1 MFYIHSMTHVTVYIA
16 ITVLFILLFA
26 LRTNP
31 IAVAGTFVQEIF
43 SSRKYL
49 FHLAAMMLILFFNKI
64 QLYIEK
70 HNKNPDDFTPSI
82 YKFEGDIVYWIQHFF
97 KNDILTSLLTFF
109 YVVVFTSLLV
119 ASLFIYTH
127 SKNKTL
133 FYALC
138 YAMMINYMVAI
149 PFYFFFPVNEV
160 WFFHPKVDLL
170 ILDVFPSFEQEYR
183 PLSGLNNC
191 FPSLHTSISV
201 TLALIAVRSTNK
213 FWRRFVVIC
222 AGIIIFSIF
231 YLGIHW
237 LTDMTGG
244 LLLGIIASQV
254 GLRVSEG
261 SRIFEGKLQVSVNRI
276 DKRNAKY

>member
-1 MFYIHSMTHVTVYIA
+1 MFHIESMNYVTLYIA
-16 ITVLFILLFA
+16 ITVFFIILFA
-26 LRTNP
+26 LRSNP
-31 IAVAGTFVQEIF
+31 IRVAGTFVQEIF

-49 FHLAAMMLILFFNKI
+49 IHLAAMFCILFFNKI
-64 QLYIEK
+64 QLFIEK
-70 HNKNPDDFTPSI
+70 QVKNPDDFTPDI
-82 YKFEGDIVYWIQHFF
+82 YRLEGDIVAWIQHTFH
-97 KNDILTSLLTFF
+97 NDILTSLLSFF
-109 YVVVFTSLLV
+109 YVILFTALLV

-127 SKNKTL
+127 AKDKTL

-138 YAMMINYMVAI
+138 YAMMINYIIAI

-170 ILDVFPSFEQEYR
+170 LLDVFPSFEQEYR

-201 TLALIAVRSTNK
+201 TLALIAIRSNNT
-213 FWRRFVVIC
+213 FWRRLVPIC
-222 AGIIIFSIF
+222 AVIIIFSIF

-237 LTDMTGG
+237 ITDMLAGVT
-244 LLLGIIASQV
+244 LGVIASQV

-261 SRIFEGKLQVSVNRI
+261 SRVYDGKLQVSV
-276 DKRNAKY
+276 KRSAKY

>member
-1 MFYIHSMTHVTVYIA
+1 MFHIHSMTHVTIYIA

-31 IAVAGTFVQEIF
+31 IAVAGNFVQEIF

-49 FHLAAMMLILFFNKI
+49 LHLVAMICILFINKI
-64 QLYIEK
+64 QLYIEQQI
-70 HNKNPDDFTPSI
+70 KNPDDFTPSI
-82 YKFEGDIVYWIQHFF
+82 YKFEGDIVAWIQHFF
-97 KNDILTSLLTFF
+97 QNDILTSLLTFF
-109 YVVVFTSLLV
+109 YVVVFPSLLV

-133 FYALC
+133 FYALF
-138 YAMMINYMVAI
+138 YAMMINYLVAI

-201 TLALIAVRSTNK
+201 TLALIALRSTNI

-237 LTDMTGG
+237 LTDMAGG
-244 LLLGIIASQV
+244 MLLGIIASQV

-261 SRIFEGKLQVSVNRI
+261 SKIYEGKLQVSVNRI
-276 DKRNAKY
+276 AKRNAKY

>member
-1 MFYIHSMTHVTVYIA
+1 MFQIQSMTHVTIYIA
-16 ITVLFILLFA
+16 ITVILILLFA

-31 IAVAGTFVQEIF
+31 LTITGAFVQEIF

-49 FHLAAMMLILFFNKI
+49 YHLAAMLCILFFNKI
-64 QLYIEK
+64 QLYIENK
-70 HNKNPDDFTPSI
+70 IKNPDDFTPSI
-82 YKFEGDIVYWIQHFF
+82 YKFEGDIVASIQHFF
-97 KNDILTSLLTFF
+97 QNDILTTLLTFF

-127 SKNKTL
+127 SKDKKL

-170 ILDVFPSFEQEYR
+170 ILEVFPTFEQEYR

-201 TLALIAVRSTNK
+201 TLAMIALRSTNV
-213 FWRRFVVIC
+213 FWRRFVVTSAC
-222 AGIIIFSIF
+222 IIIFSIF

-237 LTDMTGG
+237 LTDMAGG
-244 LLLGIIASQV
+244 VLLGLIASQV

-261 SRIFEGKLQVSVNRI
+261 SRVYNGKLQVSMDRVN
-276 DKRNAKY
+276 KRNVKY

>member
-1 MFYIHSMTHVTVYIA
+1 MFHIESMTYVTVYIA
-16 ITVLFILLFA
+16 ITVFFILLFT
-26 LRTNP
+26 LRRNP
-31 IAVAGTFVQEIF
+31 IAIAGTFVQELF
-43 SSRKYL
+43 SSSKYI
-49 FHLAAMMLILFFNKI
+49 FHLAAMLCILFFNKI

-70 HNKNPDDFTPSI
+70 HIKNPDDFTPSI
-82 YKFEGDIVYWIQHFF
+82 YNFEGDIVAWIQHTFH
-97 KNDILTSLLTFF
+97 NDILTSLLTFF
-109 YVVVFTSLLV
+109 YVVVFPSLLV

-127 SKNKTL
+127 SKDKTL

-138 YAMMINYMVAI
+138 YAMMINYVVAI

-160 WFFHPKVDLL
+160 WFFHPRVDLL

-201 TLALIAVRSTNK
+201 TLALIAIRSNHV
-213 FWRRFVVIC
+213 FWHRFVPIC

-244 LLLGIIASQV
+244 VILGIIASQV

-261 SRIFEGKLQVSVNRI
+261 SRAYEGKLQVSVNRMN
-276 DKRNAKY
+276 KRSAKY

>member
-1 MFYIHSMTHVTVYIA
+1 MFYIQSMTHVTVFIA
-16 ITVLFILLFA
+16 ITVFFILLFA

-43 SSRKYL
+43 SSRKYF
-49 FHLAAMMLILFFNKI
+49 FHLAAMIFILFINKI

-70 HNKNPDDFTPSI
+70 QIKNPDDFTPSI
-82 YKFEGDIVYWIQHFF
+82 FKFEGNIVASIQHFF
-97 KNDILTSLLTFF
+97 QNDILTTLLTFF

-119 ASLFIYTH
+119 ASLFKYTH
-127 SKNKTL
+127 SKDKTL

-160 WFFHPKVDLL
+160 WFFHPQVDLL

-201 TLALIAVRSTNK
+201 TLALIALRSTNK
-213 FWRRFVVIC
+213 FWRRFVTIC

-237 LTDMTGG
+237 VTDMAGG
-244 LLLGIIASQV
+244 MVLGIIASQV

-261 SRIFEGKLQVSVNRI
+261 SRVYEGKLQVSVNRVN
-276 DKRNAKY
+276 KRDLKY

>member
-1 MFYIHSMTHVTVYIA
+1 MFHIQSMTHVTIYIA

-31 IAVAGTFVQEIF
+31 FTVAGTFVQEIF
-43 SSRKYL
+43 TSRKYL
-49 FHLAAMMLILFFNKI
+49 FHLAAMICILFFNKI
-64 QLYIEK
+64 QLYVEK
-70 HNKNPDDFTPSI
+70 QIKNPDDFTPSI
-82 YKFEGDIVYWIQHFF
+82 YKFEGDTVAWIQHFF
-97 KNDILTSLLTFF
+97 ENSFLTSILTFF
-109 YVVVFTSLLV
+109 YVIVFTSLLV
-119 ASLFIYTH
+119 ASLAIYTY

-160 WFFHPKVDLL
+160 WYFHSKVDLL

-201 TLALIAVRSTNK
+201 TLALIALRSSNV

-237 LTDMTGG
+237 LTDMAGG
-244 LLLGIIASQV
+244 VLLGIVAAQV

-261 SRIFEGKLQVSVNRI
+261 SRVFEGELPVSINPVN
-276 DKRNAKY
+276 KRNAKF